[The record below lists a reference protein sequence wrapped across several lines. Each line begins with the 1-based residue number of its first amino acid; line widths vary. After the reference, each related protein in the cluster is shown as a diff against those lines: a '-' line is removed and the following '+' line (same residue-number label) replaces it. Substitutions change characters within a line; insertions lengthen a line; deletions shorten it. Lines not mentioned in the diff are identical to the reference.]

1 MESSQEILIEIVK
14 KWVQTDNK
22 IKQLNQM
29 NRQLRQEKK
38 KLNTEM
44 IDIMK
49 KHDIDIFNIKD
60 GQIRYKKETKKEPL
74 SSLRLLNIL
83 SKHPQLGEE
92 QAVSLRDYVFQNR
105 EEVVMESIVRK
116 INKKKEKDNP
126 ET

>member
-14 KWVQTDNK
+14 KWIQTDNK

-116 INKKKEKDNP
+116 INKKKDNP